1 MAGLTPKQEKFLAEY
16 LEHGNASRAYRAAYN
31 CAGASDATVHREA
44 HRLLDHPKITPRLA
58 EARDKAREAA
68 EITLESH
75 LQRLNELSI
84 KAESAEQFSAAIA
97 AEVHRARAAGLE
109 PPRPTPTIALVDK
122 QAMDTA
128 LQRALQHAAEVQQHM
143 ASRAQRLGLKLD
155 EATDDAD

>member
-75 LQRLNELSI
+75 LQRLDELSR
-84 KAESAEQFSAAIA
+84 KAEGAEQYSAAIA

-109 PPRPTPTIALVDK
+109 PPRPVATIALVDK
-122 QAMDTA
+122 QAMDEKYQ
-128 LQRALQHAAEVQQHM
+128 LLMKRAAEVRDLM
-143 ASRAQRLGLKLD
+143 AGRAQRLGLKLD